1 LAEGVLAQFWLI
13 KRGDKMS
20 KTMISG
26 DRVDMRV
33 FSLSLLLLAGVVGPL
48 PELPGGGLHVLRG
61 VLRRGWVRCAT

>member
-1 LAEGVLAQFWLI
+1 
-13 KRGDKMS
+13 MS

-48 PELPGGGLHVLRG
+48 PELPGGGPHVRRG
-61 VLRRGWVRCAT
+61 ALRRGWVRCAT